1 MTPSAVAE
9 RDATAPSP
17 LDVGFDK
24 EDHDNQMREATR
36 LYKRGRYEDALT
48 RFDAAG
54 PAPGRLHMHLGYRSG
69 VLHALGRDE
78 EAYDEALR
86 GLVETQEGAKDATLW
101 RRLRNAANALAERD
115 PDHFPRLARSM
126 PSLDDSHA
134 ALLALARTARAEG
147 ITEADVVFETIL
159 DPEEPETIP
168 GETTIPDD
176 PERGAP
182 PAGGVFEE
190 TAPASPPPPPPLT
203 PGEVPRA
210 LASPPPTP
218 PKAAP
223 LPATSTPAVVA
234 LEALA
239 ADVKAALASP
249 SGTIAPA
256 DRVHTSEGKK
266 ENRKI
271 ASSSALASF
280 RASAR
285 THGCACVRLPAD
297 LRDALDAAARAAR
310 VFFDQSPPTKRR
322 HAPLGSASPTGY
334 RASAP
339 LAGLASDAAP
349 ERARLAAEA
358 RSLPRHEARAERF
371 AVADAHRS
379 DYPWPSERFKQR
391 ACDAHA
397 ILRRVA
403 MLAGDALLL
412 ETETETETETRCSS
426 EFVGD
431 GSEGRRRSDDARESS
446 AKDASAASAASAA
459 SDAAS
464 SAILGLTTLAAFED
478 AEAEAADGAE
488 LSEFS
493 AAVLR
498 ELLAPV
504 VRCGEAEPEPSIVT
518 LVAATRDR
526 TREKEKQTEP
536 TKGKGKGKGKGNEG
550 NEGGN
555 PSAGVSP
562 ELVYTRCAF
571 GDGRAAEWP
580 PPLGGDED
588 DRVIVV
594 VVGTRLGEMTG
605 GAYRAPRVSHA
616 GRGNRARV
624 AYRA

>member
-1 MTPSAVAE
+1 MTPSAGAE

-24 EDHDNQMREATR
+24 EDHDDQILEATR
-36 LYKRGRYEDALT
+36 LYGKGRYEDALT

-54 PAPGRLHMHLGYRSG
+54 PAPGRLHMHLGNRSG
-69 VLHALGRDE
+69 VLHKLGRDE

-101 RRLRNAANALAERD
+101 RRLKNAANALAERD

-182 PAGGVFEE
+182 PGGVFEE
-190 TAPASPPPPPPLT
+190 TPPASPLRPPPLT
-203 PGEVPRA
+203 PGGVPRA
-210 LASPPPTP
+210 RASPPPTP
-218 PKAAP
+218 PKEP

-239 ADVKAALASP
+239 ADVKAALASLS

-256 DRVHTSEGKK
+256 DRVHTPESKK
-266 ENRKI
+266 KNRKI

-339 LAGLASDAAP
+339 LGCLASDAAP

-412 ETETETETETRCSS
+412 ETETETETRCRATRHGSRDDGERRRAS
-426 EFVGD
+426 RRRRTPRPPRPPGGVRRGVVGD
-431 GSEGRRRSDDARESS
+431 PRSDDARRPRTRRR
-446 AKDASAASAASAA
+446 KR
-459 SDAAS
+459 
-464 SAILGLTTLAAFED
+464 G
-478 AEAEAADGAE
+478 
-488 LSEFS
+488 
-493 AAVLR
+493 R
-498 ELLAPV
+498 APGV
-504 VRCGEAEPEPSIVT
+504 VGVFCGGVEGTVRPRRCGEGLPSPSS
-518 LVAATRDR
+518 RSSPR
-526 TREKEKQTEP
+526 REIERARRKSK
-536 TKGKGKGKGKGNEG
+536 
-550 NEGGN
+550 
-555 PSAGVSP
+555 PSRRKAK
-562 ELVYTRCAF
+562 AK
-571 GDGRAAEWP
+571 AKAKAN
-580 PPLGGDED
+580 
-588 DRVIVV
+588 
-594 VVGTRLGEMTG
+594 GTRGTKEGTPRRECRRNWSTRGARSGTG
-605 GAYRAPRVSHA
+605 ARRS
-616 GRGNRARV
+616 GRRRSGGMRTTA
-624 AYRA
+624 